1 MKQNNDNKQQV
12 EMEELEKVNGGK
24 HKK

>member
-1 MKQNNDNKQQV
+1 MKQNNNNKQQV